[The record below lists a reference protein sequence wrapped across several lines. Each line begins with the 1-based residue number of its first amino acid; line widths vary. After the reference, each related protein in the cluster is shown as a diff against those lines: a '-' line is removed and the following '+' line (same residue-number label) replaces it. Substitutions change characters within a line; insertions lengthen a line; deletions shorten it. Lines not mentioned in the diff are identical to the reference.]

1 MGIPDGC
8 QAARQKRF
16 AVTVDLGGRPHKLS
30 AAFAAVFCL
39 VAAGQAKATVNVAGN
54 LLWSGDLPG
63 LATDASVTPVVISTV
78 GGWTGGW
85 GFTNSG
91 AAFSGNTA
99 GYFGEVGTG
108 PEWGAL
114 SPGTGLAATTNYL
127 ESWYG
132 GPITMTTP
140 KSESYLG
147 FLMPSNYAFNVTLY
161 NGAASLGEIT
171 AAQIESAVAV
181 NGAGWINIDV
191 ANGGT
196 YTKAVFSP
204 TIRYDNDYVFEI
216 SYGTTAE
223 SMTTLTPLTDGA
235 PLPALAGTIPG
246 FAAAILGMFGLRRRS
261 RRV

>member
-1 MGIPDGC
+1 MN
-8 QAARQKRF
+8 A
-16 AVTVDLGGRPHKLS
+16 KLS

-63 LATDASVTPVVISTV
+63 LATDASVTPVVISTA
-78 GGWTGGW
+78 GAWYNIW

-99 GYFGEVGTG
+99 GLPGSVWTG
-108 PEWGAL
+108 PQFGAI
-114 SPGTGLAATTNYL
+114 SPAPRFAATTNYL
-127 ESWYG
+127 ESDEG

-147 FLMPSNYAFNVTLY
+147 FLMQNYTAFNVTLY

>member
-1 MGIPDGC
+1 MN
-8 QAARQKRF
+8 
-16 AVTVDLGGRPHKLS
+16 TKLS
-30 AAFAAVFCL
+30 ATFAAVFCL
-39 VAAGQAKATVNVAGN
+39 MAAGQAKATVNVAGN

-63 LATDASVTPVVISTV
+63 LATDASVTPVVISTA
-78 GGWTGGW
+78 GWWTGGW

-91 AAFSGNTA
+91 AAFSGDTA
-99 GYFGEVGTG
+99 GYPGWVETG
-108 PEWGAL
+108 PYRGAI
-114 SPGTGLAATTNYL
+114 SAPGLAATTNYL
-127 ESWYG
+127 LSYEG

-147 FLMPSNYAFNVTLY
+147 FLMPSNNAFNVTLY
-161 NGAASLGEIT
+161 NGAALLGEIT

-204 TIRYDNDYVFEI
+204 TNTTGNDYVFEI
-216 SYGTTAE
+216 SYGTTSE
-223 SMTTLTPLTDGA
+223 SLGAA

>member
-1 MGIPDGC
+1 M
-8 QAARQKRF
+8 
-16 AVTVDLGGRPHKLS
+16 
-30 AAFAAVFCL
+30 
-39 VAAGQAKATVNVAGN
+39 AAGQAKATVNVAGN

-63 LATDASVTPVVISTV
+63 LATDASVTPVVISTA
-78 GGWTGGW
+78 GWWTGGW

-91 AAFSGNTA
+91 AAFSGDTA
-99 GYFGEVGTG
+99 GYPGWVETG
-108 PEWGAL
+108 PYRGAI
-114 SPGTGLAATTNYL
+114 SAPGLAATTNYL
-127 ESWYG
+127 LSYEG

-147 FLMPSNYAFNVTLY
+147 FLMQSNYAFNVTLY

-171 AAQIESAVAV
+171 AAQIKSALPV
-181 NGAGWINIDV
+181 NGAGWINVDV
-191 ANGGT
+191 AGGGT
-196 YTKAVFSP
+196 YTSAVFSP
-204 TIRYDNDYVFEI
+204 TNPTDRDYVFEI

>member
-1 MGIPDGC
+1 MN
-8 QAARQKRF
+8 
-16 AVTVDLGGRPHKLS
+16 TKLS
-30 AAFAAVFCL
+30 ATFAAVFCL
-39 VAAGQAKATVNVAGN
+39 MAASQAKATVNVAGN

-63 LATDASVTPVVISTV
+63 LATDASVTPVVFSTTAWW
-78 GGWTGGW
+78 GGVW
-85 GFTNSG
+85 GFTHSG
-91 AAFSGNTA
+91 AAFSGNTTSLP
-99 GYFGEVGTG
+99 GSVWTG
-108 PEWGAL
+108 PAWGATL
-114 SPGTGLAATTNYL
+114 PAPGLAATTNYL

-147 FLMPSNYAFNVTLY
+147 FLMQSNSAFNVTLY

-181 NGAGWINIDV
+181 NGAGWINVDV
-191 ANGGT
+191 AGGGT
-196 YTKAVFSP
+196 YTSAVFSP
-204 TIRYDNDYVFEI
+204 TNPNTDVDQVFEI
-216 SYGTTAE
+216 SYGTTSE
-223 SMTTLTPLTDGA
+223 SLGAA

>member
-1 MGIPDGC
+1 LTWG
-8 QAARQKRF
+8 
-16 AVTVDLGGRPHKLS
+16 AVHIKLS

-63 LATDASVTPVVISTV
+63 LATDASVTPVVISTN
-78 GGWTGGW
+78 GWWNNSW

-91 AAFSGNTA
+91 AAFSGDA
-99 GYFGEVGTG
+99 AYPGWVATG
-108 PEWGAL
+108 PWYRAT
-114 SPGTGLAATTNYL
+114 SPAPGLAATTNYL
-127 ESWYG
+127 VSNQG

-147 FLMPSNYAFNVTLY
+147 FLMPSNNAFNVTLY

-204 TIRYDNDYVFEI
+204 TNTTGNDYVFEI
-216 SYGTTAE
+216 SYGTTSE
-223 SMTTLTPLTDGA
+223 SLGAA

>member
-1 MGIPDGC
+1 MN
-8 QAARQKRF
+8 A
-16 AVTVDLGGRPHKLS
+16 KLS

-63 LATDASVTPVVISTV
+63 LATDASVTPVVISINP
-78 GGWTGGW
+78 GGWLNGTW
-85 GFTNSG
+85 AFTNSG
-91 AAFSGNTA
+91 AAFSGYA
-99 GYFGEVGTG
+99 YPSWVGTG
-108 PEWGAL
+108 PWYGAT
-114 SPGTGLAATTNYL
+114 SPAPGLAATTNYL
-127 ESWYG
+127 LSYYG

-147 FLMPSNYAFNVTLY
+147 FLMQSNSAFNVTLY

-171 AAQIESAVAV
+171 AAQIESAATV
-181 NGAGWINIDV
+181 NGAGWINVDV
-191 ANGGT
+191 AGGGT
-196 YTKAVFSP
+196 YTSAVFSP
-204 TIRYDNDYVFEI
+204 TNPTDRDYVFEI
-216 SYGTTAE
+216 SYGTTSE
-223 SMTTLTPLTDGA
+223 SLVAA

>member
-1 MGIPDGC
+1 MTWG
-8 QAARQKRF
+8 
-16 AVTVDLGGRPHKLS
+16 AVHIKLS

-63 LATDASVTPVVISTV
+63 LATDASVTPVVISTA
-78 GGWTGGW
+78 GAWYNIW

-99 GYFGEVGTG
+99 GLPGSVWTG
-108 PEWGAL
+108 PQFGAI
-114 SPGTGLAATTNYL
+114 SPAPRFAATTNYL
-127 ESWYG
+127 ESDEG

-147 FLMPSNYAFNVTLY
+147 FQMQSNSAFNVTLY

-204 TIRYDNDYVFEI
+204 TTTDPDYVFKI
-216 SYGTTAE
+216 SYGTTSE
-223 SMTTLTPLTDGA
+223 SLVAA

>member
-1 MGIPDGC
+1 LTWG
-8 QAARQKRF
+8 
-16 AVTVDLGGRPHKLS
+16 AVHIKLS

-171 AAQIESAVAV
+171 AAQIESALPV
-181 NGAGWINIDV
+181 NGAGWINVDV
-191 ANGGT
+191 AGGGT
-196 YTKAVFSP
+196 YTSAVFSP
-204 TIRYDNDYVFEI
+204 TNSTATYVFEI
-216 SYGTTAE
+216 SYGTTSE
-223 SMTTLTPLTDGA
+223 SLGAA

>member
-1 MGIPDGC
+1 MN
-8 QAARQKRF
+8 
-16 AVTVDLGGRPHKLS
+16 TKLS

-63 LATDASVTPVVISTV
+63 LATDASVTPVVISTSAYRYGV
-78 GGWTGGW
+78 W
-85 GFTNSG
+85 GFTYSG
-91 AAFSGNTA
+91 AAFSGNA
-99 GYFGEVGTG
+99 NPYPGVVWTG
-108 PEWGAL
+108 PYYGAL
-114 SPGTGLAATTNYL
+114 TPGTGLAATTNYL
-127 ESWYG
+127 ESNKG

-147 FLMPSNYAFNVTLY
+147 FLMESNYAFNVTLY

-171 AAQIESAVAV
+171 AAQIKSALPV
-181 NGAGWINIDV
+181 NGAGWINVDV
-191 ANGGT
+191 AGGGT
-196 YTKAVFSP
+196 YTSAVFSATNP
-204 TIRYDNDYVFEI
+204 DNEIDLVFEI
-216 SYGTTAE
+216 SYGTTSE

>member
-1 MGIPDGC
+1 MN
-8 QAARQKRF
+8 A
-16 AVTVDLGGRPHKLS
+16 KLS

-63 LATDASVTPVVISTV
+63 LATDASVTPVVISTA
-78 GGWTGGW
+78 GAWGEGWA
-85 GFTNSG
+85 FTNSG
-91 AAFSGNTA
+91 AVFSGSA
-99 GYFGEVGTG
+99 YPDWVWTG
-108 PEWGAL
+108 PQYGAI
-114 SPGTGLAATTNYL
+114 SPAPGLAKTTNYL
-127 ESWYG
+127 GSWEAG
-132 GPITMTTP
+132 SITMTTP

-147 FLMPSNYAFNVTLY
+147 FLMQSNSAFNVTLY

>member
-1 MGIPDGC
+1 MPSTGVRGMPRLIEG
-8 QAARQKRF
+8 KRPMN
-16 AVTVDLGGRPHKLS
+16 TKLS
-30 AAFAAVFCL
+30 ATFAAVFCL
-39 VAAGQAKATVNVAGN
+39 MAASQAKATVNVAGN

-78 GGWTGGW
+78 GYWKGVW

-91 AAFSGNTA
+91 AAFSGNATSYP
-99 GYFGEVGTG
+99 GWVYTG
-108 PEWGAL
+108 PWSGPF
-114 SPGTGLAATTNYL
+114 SPGPGLAKTTNYL
-127 ESWYG
+127 VSYEG

-147 FLMPSNYAFNVTLY
+147 FLMESNYAFNVTLY

-181 NGAGWINIDV
+181 NGAGWINVDV
-191 ANGGT
+191 AGGGT
-196 YTKAVFSP
+196 YTSAVFSP
-204 TIRYDNDYVFEI
+204 TNSTATYVFEI
-216 SYGTTAE
+216 SYGTTSE
-223 SMTTLTPLTDGA
+223 SLGAA